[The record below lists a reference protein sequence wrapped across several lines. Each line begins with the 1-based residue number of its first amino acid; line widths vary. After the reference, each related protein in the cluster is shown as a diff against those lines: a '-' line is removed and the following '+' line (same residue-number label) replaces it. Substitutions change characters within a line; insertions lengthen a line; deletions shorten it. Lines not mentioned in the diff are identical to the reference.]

1 MYLNSFDMILFSG
14 SLNITLLFVYA
25 TYKSGGT
32 LGCFMDPQLGSN
44 LTNDN
49 YN

>member
-25 TYKSGGT
+25 KYKSGGT
-32 LGCFMDPQLGSN
+32 LGCFMDPQLGVNSGQ
-44 LTNDN
+44 T
-49 YN
+49 